1 MLGIALLVDSGMQL
15 SLPLNPLT
23 NHRWH
28 DTLRRTSAPPNMR
41 LAVGYSICSR
51 TAVVPRRMSPTRTPA
66 RPACEPAAT
75 STTTRL
81 PSWLSAGKTR
91 K

>member
-1 MLGIALLVDSGMQL
+1 MLGTVLPVQSGMQL
-15 SLPLNPLT
+15 SPNIIISGK
-23 NHRWH
+23 HYWR
-28 DTLRRTSAPPNMR
+28 DTLQRMSAPPNMR

-75 STTTRL
+75 STTTKQ
-81 PSWLSAGKTR
+81 PSWLSAEQIRG
-91 K
+91 